1 MTSGGRPPTARRA
14 PRFVKDRSQ
23 FTIAEQS
30 AEGKPRSAWAECD
43 AARPATCRK
52 CGAPSRPIGGKL
64 QIVGHGVRDRLQRGP
79 PAPAQSPIED
89 LVTTRRYRCKLCG
102 AVIVV
107 APRGVIRRRLYAA
120 TAIGLSL
127 ALFGIDGHSAA
138 AVREAIAPTCSH
150 RDRAEGATWTT
161 LRRWA
166 REAKAGALIHDSGC
180 PASFT
185 LRQAAERV
193 ATSLMTLGRRGL
205 SAHERV
211 WEGANEAA
219 WRGTS

>member
-1 MTSGGRPPTARRA
+1 VA
-14 PRFVKDRSQ
+14 
-23 FTIAEQS
+23 
-30 AEGKPRSAWAECD
+30 
-43 AARPATCRK
+43 
-52 CGAPSRPIGGKL
+52 
-64 QIVGHGVRDRLQRGP
+64 
-79 PAPAQSPIED
+79 
-89 LVTTRRYRCKLCG
+89 TRRYHCKVCG

-127 ALFGIDGHSAA
+127 ALFGIEGHSAR

-150 RDRAEGATWTT
+150 RDPAEGAAWTT

-166 REAKAGALIHDSGC
+166 REARSGALIDDSAC
-180 PASFT
+180 PATFS

-193 ATSLMTLGRRGL
+193 AASLMALGRRGL
-205 SAHERV
+205 GARERV
-211 WEGANEAA
+211 WEGAIEAA